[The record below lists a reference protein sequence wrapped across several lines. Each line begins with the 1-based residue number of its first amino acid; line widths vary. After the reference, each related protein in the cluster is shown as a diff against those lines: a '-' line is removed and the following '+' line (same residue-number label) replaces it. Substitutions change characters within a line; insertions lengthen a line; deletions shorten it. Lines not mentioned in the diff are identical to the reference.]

1 MDNRIAAGTLVL
13 ANAFG
18 AVVLGGAP
26 TSQADFSTFRFH
38 YNDEE
43 TAVEE
48 CARTVQETGQTLIFN
63 RDSESCMGTPGYEKS
78 DLHPRIKDPVFTRD
92 HYIAYKVR
100 ESAVNCFTIPHN
112 ITMYN
117 PETGTCSYLM
127 EP

>member
-13 ANAFG
+13 ASAFG
-18 AVVLGGAP
+18 MVVVRGAP
-26 TSQADFSTFRFH
+26 TAQADLATFRFH

-43 TAVEE
+43 MAIEA

-63 RDSESCMGTPGYEKS
+63 RNSKSCMGAPGYEES
-78 DLHPRIKDPVFTRD
+78 DLHPRIKSPVFTRD
-92 HYIAYKVR
+92 HYVAYKVR

-117 PETGTCSYLM
+117 PEIGVCSYLV